1 MAYLNKVTVAGEVSR
16 AMQDLTDILMK
27 SRIWQVACARAH
39 FAGSL
44 CKELLNEQIAFVF
57 SLPPK
62 FLYFLWCTQIQMC
75 CRNTE

>member
-1 MAYLNKVTVAGEVSR
+1 MARLIKVTVAGEVSR

-27 SRIWQVACARAH
+27 SRIWRVACAGAR

-44 CKELLNEQIAFVF
+44 CKELLSEQIAFVF

-62 FLYFLWCTQIQMC
+62 FLYFLRCTQIQMC
-75 CRNTE
+75 CRSTE